1 MHYNRI
7 QEFVLSFQPTN
18 TTRAPAIQNTNANRT
33 SYEGLRPENRTSS
46 VYNAIDPDY
55 QSTEQNSAAPT
66 TQGTNEYFVLEK
78 ENEDT
83 GANTSK
89 NNITDNVAN
98 PAPTNAPADYFVLE
112 KNDGVHARNNSITE
126 LNRNTD
132 TLSSGDS
139 HSYFVLERQNCDNGE
154 HISSSQTEGKSN
166 DTNAYFVL
174 EKDPNSTLHEK

>member
-1 MHYNRI
+1 MHCNL

-18 TTRAPAIQNTNANRT
+18 TTRAPATQNTNANRT

-66 TQGTNEYFVLEK
+66 TQGTNEYFVLET

-98 PAPTNAPADYFVLE
+98 PAPRNTPADYFVLE
-112 KNDGVHARNNSITE
+112 KNDGVNARSNSTPE
-126 LNRNTD
+126 LNSNTD
-132 TLSSGDS
+132 TRSSGDS
-139 HSYFVLERQNCDNGE
+139 HCYFVLERQNCDNGE
-154 HISSSQTEGKSN
+154 HVSGSQTEGISN
-166 DTNAYFVL
+166 ESNAYFVL
-174 EKDPNSTLHEK
+174 EKDSNSTLHEK